1 MNLSNSLKQKMFL
14 WLIFTMML
22 FRIKAQDITY
32 TPLFT
37 NATFTKTID
46 VSKPVGTIA
55 ANADGVVL
63 S

>member
-1 MNLSNSLKQKMFL
+1 
-14 WLIFTMML
+14 MML

-46 VSKPVGTIA
+46 VSCPEKTLQI
-55 ANADGVVL
+55 
-63 S
+63 SQ